1 MQLALDLQPQRL
13 DRSVALAVATRQ
25 AEQAIQR
32 GADKARTID
41 QAFVEQASRHMLAYL
56 RANGVSS
63 GELLTDSCKVAG
75 IRSSDDR
82 HFGAVFRALLDQ
94 RKPRIRWVG
103 SCRRIK
109 GHASRGGALYEL
121 AEG

>member
-41 QAFVEQASRHMLAYL
+41 PAFVEQASRHMLAYL